1 MRGLGLLFLLALLA
15 CPTCAFAGS
24 VATQE
29 KVLERAGLKTD
40 ADSLLAF
47 FRKRTLADSDRPKIA
62 ELVKQL
68 GSSNYRVREHAMTEL
83 VARGPVVNEFLRA
96 ALEASDLEIARRV
109 ERCLQRIAERD
120 VPVNVPAAAVRVLAD
135 RKPKEAVE
143 VIVAYLPFADN
154 DAVIDESREL
164 LAQLGMPEGKLHPSL
179 VAALADAHPAR
190 RAAAGETLCKVTLK
204 EQRPAIGKLLE
215 DRDAQVRFRVAR
227 ALVLASREKT
237 PLPTL
242 IASIPELP
250 LNLAWQAED
259 FLLRVAAG
267 QQPPTVALGNDP
279 ASRAKC
285 RDAWQAWWKTKGDK
299 VDLAKL
305 EDVQK
310 LLGYTLVVLLD
321 QGRIVELDAEN
332 QPRWQLDN
340 LVFPLDA
347 QLIGDDRVLIAE
359 YHANRVSERDLKGQ
373 IKWQKQIVG
382 PLACQRLPNGSTF
395 IATDSQLLEYDKDDK
410 ETVNITMPG
419 EGRTIMKAMKLPS
432 GEIAML
438 TADARV
444 VRMDATGK
452 ELHSFQVNLGM
463 RLFGGRI
470 HMLPNGRTLVPH
482 NMEDKVVE
490 YDGNGKAVW
499 EVNCDKPVAA
509 VRLPNGNTIVTSM
522 NPATGA
528 VEYDRAGAE
537 VWSYRSNTR
546 VTRALRR

>member
-1 MRGLGLLFLLALLA
+1 MRGLGLLLLLAA
-15 CPTCAFAGS
+15 VAASPARAGS
-24 VATQE
+24 VVVQE
-29 KVLERAGLKTD
+29 KLLERAGLKTD

-47 FRKRTLADSDRPKIA
+47 FRKRTLADRDRPQVV

-68 GSSNYRVREHAMTEL
+68 GSSSYRIREHAMNEL
-83 VARGPVVNEFLRA
+83 VAKGPVANEFLRA
-96 ALEASDLEIARRV
+96 ALDASDLEIARRV

-120 VPVNVPAAAVRVLAD
+120 VPPGAPAAAVRVLAD
-135 RKPKEAVE
+135 RKPKEAVA
-143 VIVAYLPFADN
+143 VVLAYLPFADN
-154 DAVIDESREL
+154 DAVIEESREL
-164 LAQLGMPEGKLHPSL
+164 LAQLGMPDGKLHPLL
-179 VAALADAHPAR
+179 VEALTDAHAAR
-190 RAAAGETLCKVTLK
+190 RAVAGETLCKVALK
-204 EQRPAIGKLLE
+204 EQKAAITKLLD

-227 ALVLASREKT
+227 ALVATARDKT
-237 PLPTL
+237 ALPTL
-242 IASIPELP
+242 IATIPDLP

-259 FLLRVAAG
+259 FLLRVAAA
-267 QQPPTVALGNDP
+267 QQPPAVALGNDP

-305 EDVQK
+305 EDVPK
-310 LLGYTLVVLLD
+310 TLGYTMVVLLD

-332 QPRWQLDN
+332 QPRWQMDN

-347 QLIGDDRVLIAE
+347 QLIGDDRLLVAE

-373 IKWQKQIVG
+373 IKWQRQVVG

-419 EGRTIMKAMKLPS
+419 DGRTIMKAMKLPS

-444 VRMDATGK
+444 VRLDATGK

-463 RLFGGRI
+463 RLFGGRV

-482 NMEDKVVE
+482 NLEDKVVE

-499 EVNCDKPVAA
+499 EVACDKPVAA
-509 VRLPNGNTIVTSM
+509 VRLPSGNTIVTSM